1 MGNEELRERFYGFA
15 LEIVRFVRILPK
27 ELAAREIGK
36 QLIRSGCSVAANYEE
51 ATGAFTKD
59 DFTYKMSL
67 AFKEARETNLWL
79 RLLRD
84 SGISTGDSIGN
95 LIQESEEIR
104 NILGK
109 SVATAKK
116 RSKLKNRK

>member
-1 MGNEELRERFYGFA
+1 VGNEELRERFYGFA
-15 LEIVRFVRILPK
+15 LEIVKFVRILPK

-51 ATGAFTKD
+51 ATGAFTKG

-79 RLLRD
+79 RLLRG
-84 SGISTGDSIGN
+84 SGISTGDSIDN

-109 SVATAKK
+109 SVSTAKK
-116 RSKLKNRK
+116 TQKRNEK